1 MAKEPKSN
9 VIEKRAVTA
18 GVVEVRAAAEDGQ
31 ESRTIEGYAAL
42 YNEPTEIWTD
52 WYEQI
57 EPGAFDEA
65 DLEDVR
71 CLFNHGASAIV
82 GRTKSGTL
90 EVTLDDKGLKYRC
103 DVAKNT
109 AGNDLLESVRRGDID
124 QSSFAFRVAE
134 SEWIEN
140 YNGQEGVWLRKITKI
155 AIVRDVSPVTYPAY
169 EGTSVDARSLPDFP
183 GDAPDPTAQ
192 DQTPKSP
199 FSARFADDISFYTT
213 RL

>member
-9 VIEKRAVTA
+9 VIEKRAFAA
-18 GVVEVRAAAEDGQ
+18 GVVEVRAADEGK
-31 ESRTIEGYAAL
+31 ESRSIEGYAAL
-42 YNEPTEIWTD
+42 YSEPTEIWPD
-52 WYEQI
+52 FWEQI

-65 DLEDVR
+65 DLTDVR

-82 GRTKSGTL
+82 GRSKSGTL
-90 EVTLDDKGLKYRC
+90 TLTLDDKGLKYRC
-103 DVAKNT
+103 DVANTT

-124 QSSFAFRVAE
+124 QSSFAFRVREAE
-134 SEWIEN
+134 WVEN
-140 YNGQEGVWLRKITKI
+140 YNDQEGVWLRKITKI
-155 AIVRDVSPVTYPAY
+155 EIVRDVSPVTYPAY

-183 GDAPDPTAQ
+183 GEVPDPTTEE
-192 DQTPKSP
+192 QTPKSP